1 MLCMAWIRQVAGM
14 NNIFSEVYGT
24 YYNIVAKIL
33 GQAVSGGLTMEQL
46 KRIVYKEGY
55 EESALEL
62 LPALQDE
69 NWHFLTKEL
78 KTPLKHRPTMP
89 LTLLQKRW
97 IKAML
102 LDERVRLFFT
112 DAELAEEEKALQEV
126 EPLYRPEQFVFFD
139 RFVDGDDYKSARY
152 RENFRQIL
160 QAIKEHAA
168 IDASYRTNKDNVI
181 VWTDLVPMAL
191 EYSAKDDKF
200 RLQGMAGSRHV
211 TLNLGKVITVELGEA
226 VGKEPPQIAAPQ
238 EKLVLELVDERHT
251 MMRALMHFSDLAKE
265 TEKLDDT
272 HYLLTVFYDKN
283 DETEM
288 VYRVLSFGPTMKV
301 REPECFVE
309 LLKERLQEQLGIR
322 SSNKRGLA
330 SILT

>member
-1 MLCMAWIRQVAGM
+1 MSNV
-14 NNIFSEVYGT
+14 FSEVYGT

-33 GQAVSGGLTMEQL
+33 GQAVSGGLTLEQL

-62 LPALQDE
+62 LPALEDE
-69 NWHFLTKEL
+69 SWLLLTKDF
-78 KTPLKHRPTMP
+78 KTPLQYKPTMP

-97 IKAML
+97 LKALL

-139 RFVDGDDYKSARY
+139 RFVDGDDYKNARY
-152 RENFRQIL
+152 RENFQQIM
-160 QAIKEHAA
+160 QAIKQRVAV
-168 IDASYRTNKDNVI
+168 DASYRTNKDNVI
-181 VWTDLVPMAL
+181 VWTNLVPVTL

-200 RLQGMAGSRHV
+200 RLQGMAGARHV
-211 TLNLGKVITVELGEA
+211 TLNLGKIITVELGEPLE
-226 VGKEPPQIAAPQ
+226 KEPPQHAVPQ

-272 HYLLTVFYDKN
+272 HYLLTVYYDKS

-301 REPECFVE
+301 KEPEGFVE
-309 LLKERLQEQLGIR
+309 LVKERLTEQMGLGR
-322 SSNKRGLA
+322 
-330 SILT
+330 

>member
-1 MLCMAWIRQVAGM
+1 MSD
-14 NNIFSEVYGT
+14 IFSEVYGT
-24 YYNIVAKIL
+24 YYNIVADIL
-33 GQAVSGGLTMEQL
+33 GKAASDGLTLEQL
-46 KRIVYKEGY
+46 KRIVYKDGY

-62 LPALQDE
+62 LPALTDE
-69 NWHFLTKEL
+69 RWLLLTKEI
-78 KTPLKHRPTMP
+78 KTPLIHKPSMP
-89 LTLLQKRW
+89 LTLLQKKW
-97 IKAML
+97 LKALL

-112 DAELAEEEKALQEV
+112 DDELANEEKALEDV

-139 RFVDGDDYKSARY
+139 RFVDGDDYKSERY
-152 RENFRQIL
+152 RENFRHIL

-168 IDASYRTNKDNVI
+168 INASYRTNKDNVI
-181 VWTDLVPMAL
+181 VWTNLVPFTL

-200 RLQGMAGSRHV
+200 RLQGMAGARHV
-211 TLNLGKVITVELGEA
+211 TLNLGKIITVELGEPLA
-226 VGKEPPQIAAPQ
+226 EELPLVSVSQ

-272 HYLLTVFYDKN
+272 HYLLTVYYDKN

-309 LLKERLQEQLGIR
+309 LLKQRLKEQLGIR
-322 SSNKRGLA
+322 SKN
-330 SILT
+330 

>member
-1 MLCMAWIRQVAGM
+1 MSD
-14 NNIFSEVYGT
+14 IFSEVYGT
-24 YYNIVAKIL
+24 YYNIVADIL
-33 GQAVSGGLTMEQL
+33 GKAASDGLTLEQL

-55 EESALEL
+55 EESGLEL
-62 LPALQDE
+62 LSALTDE
-69 NWHFLTKEL
+69 RWTLLNKEL
-78 KTPLKHRPTMP
+78 KTPLKNKPSMP
-89 LTLLQKRW
+89 LTLLQKQW
-97 IKAML
+97 LKALL

-112 DAELAEEEKALQEV
+112 DEELANEEKALEDV

-139 RFVDGDDYKSARY
+139 RFVDGDAYKSARY

-160 QAIKEHAA
+160 QAIKDHTA

-181 VWTDLVPMAL
+181 VWTNLVPITL

-211 TLNLGKVITVELGEA
+211 TLNLGKIITVELGEPLA
-226 VGKEPPQIAAPQ
+226 EELPLVSVSQ

-272 HYLLTVFYDKN
+272 HYLLTVYYDKN

-309 LLKERLQEQLGIR
+309 LLKERLKEQLGIR
-322 SSNKRGLA
+322 STN
-330 SILT
+330 

>member
-1 MLCMAWIRQVAGM
+1 MSNV
-14 NNIFSEVYGT
+14 FSEVYGT

-33 GQAVSGGLTMEQL
+33 GQAVSGGLTLEQL

-62 LPALQDE
+62 LPALEDE
-69 NWHFLTKEL
+69 IWLLLTKDF
-78 KTPLKHRPTMP
+78 KTPLQYKPTMP

-97 IKAML
+97 LKALL

-139 RFVDGDDYKSARY
+139 RFVDGDDYKNARY
-152 RENFRQIL
+152 RENFQQIM
-160 QAIKEHAA
+160 QAIMQRVAV
-168 IDASYRTNKDNVI
+168 DASYRTNKDNVI
-181 VWTDLVPMAL
+181 VWTNLVPMTL

-200 RLQGMAGSRHV
+200 RLQGMAGARHV
-211 TLNLGKVITVELGEA
+211 TLNLGKIITVEQGEHLKNESPRYA
-226 VGKEPPQIAAPQ
+226 VPQ
-238 EKLVLELVDERHT
+238 EKLVLDLVDERHT

-272 HYLLTVFYDKN
+272 HYLLTVYYDKS

-288 VYRVLSFGPTMKV
+288 VYRVLSFGPSIKV
-301 REPECFVE
+301 REPEGFVE
-309 LLKERLQEQLGIR
+309 LVKERLKEQMGVR
-322 SSNKRGLA
+322 R
-330 SILT
+330 

>member
-1 MLCMAWIRQVAGM
+1 MS
-14 NNIFSEVYGT
+14 NIFSEVYGT

-33 GQAVSGGLTMEQL
+33 GQAVSGGLTLEQL
-46 KRIVYKEGY
+46 QRIVYKEGY
-55 EESALEL
+55 EESALEF
-62 LPALQDE
+62 LPALQDGS
-69 NWHFLTKEL
+69 WLLLTKDF
-78 KTPLKHRPTMP
+78 KTPLKHKPTMP

-97 IKAML
+97 LKALL

-139 RFVDGDDYKSARY
+139 RFVDGDDYKNTRY
-152 RENFRQIL
+152 RENFQQIM
-160 QAIKEHAA
+160 QAIKQRVA

-181 VWTDLVPMAL
+181 VWTNLVPMTL

-200 RLQGMAGSRHV
+200 RLQGMAGARHV
-211 TLNLGKVITVELGEA
+211 TLNLGKIITVELGEPLE
-226 VGKEPPQIAAPQ
+226 KEPPQHAVPQ

-272 HYLLTVFYDKN
+272 HYLLTVYYDKN

-301 REPECFVE
+301 KEPEGFVE
-309 LLKERLQEQLGIR
+309 LVKERLTEQMRVGR
-322 SSNKRGLA
+322 
-330 SILT
+330 

>member
-1 MLCMAWIRQVAGM
+1 MAD
-14 NNIFSEVYGT
+14 
-24 YYNIVAKIL
+24 IL
-33 GQAVSGGLTMEQL
+33 GKAASDGLTLEQL
-46 KRIVYKEGY
+46 KRIVYKDGY

-62 LPALQDE
+62 LPALTDE
-69 NWHFLTKEL
+69 RWLLLTKEI
-78 KTPLKHRPTMP
+78 KTPLIHKPSMP
-89 LTLLQKRW
+89 LTFLRKKWL
-97 IKAML
+97 KALL

-112 DAELAEEEKALQEV
+112 DDELANEEKALEDV

-139 RFVDGDDYKSARY
+139 RFVDGDDYKSVRY

-160 QAIKEHAA
+160 QAVKDHLA

-181 VWTDLVPMAL
+181 VWTNLVPITL

-200 RLQGMAGSRHV
+200 RLQGMAGVRHV
-211 TLNLGKVITVELGEA
+211 TLNLGKIITVELGEPLA
-226 VGKEPPQIAAPQ
+226 EELPLVSVSQ
-238 EKLVLELVDERHT
+238 EKLVLELVDERLT
-251 MMRALMHFSDLAKE
+251 MMRALMHFSDFAKE

-272 HYLLTVFYDKN
+272 HYLLTVYYDKN

-309 LLKERLQEQLGIR
+309 LLKERLQEQLRIR
-322 SSNKRGLA
+322 NSNKRGLA

>member
-1 MLCMAWIRQVAGM
+1 MSD
-14 NNIFSEVYGT
+14 IFSEVYGT
-24 YYNIVAKIL
+24 YYNIVADIL
-33 GQAVSGGLTMEQL
+33 GKAASDGLTLEQL

-55 EESALEL
+55 EESGLEL
-62 LPALQDE
+62 LPALTDE
-69 NWHFLTKEL
+69 RWTLLNKEL
-78 KTPLKHRPTMP
+78 KTPLKNKPSMP
-89 LTLLQKRW
+89 LTLLQKQW
-97 IKAML
+97 LKALL

-112 DAELAEEEKALQEV
+112 DEELANEEKALEDV

-139 RFVDGDDYKSARY
+139 RFVDGDAYKSARY

-160 QAIKEHAA
+160 QAIKDHTA

-181 VWTDLVPMAL
+181 VWTNLVPITL

-211 TLNLGKVITVELGEA
+211 TLNLGKIITVELGEPLKQELPLISA
-226 VGKEPPQIAAPQ
+226 SQ

-265 TEKLDDT
+265 TEKIDDT
-272 HYLLTVFYDKN
+272 HYLLTVYYDKN

-309 LLKERLQEQLGIR
+309 LLKERLKEQLGIR
-322 SSNKRGLA
+322 STN
-330 SILT
+330 

>member
-1 MLCMAWIRQVAGM
+1 MSD
-14 NNIFSEVYGT
+14 IFSEVYGT
-24 YYNIVAKIL
+24 YYNIVADIL
-33 GQAVSGGLTMEQL
+33 GKAASDGLTLEQL
-46 KRIVYKEGY
+46 KRIVYKDGY

-62 LPALQDE
+62 LPALTDE
-69 NWHFLTKEL
+69 RWLLLTKEI
-78 KTPLKHRPTMP
+78 KTPLIHKPSMP
-89 LTLLQKRW
+89 LTLLQKKW
-97 IKAML
+97 LKALL
-102 LDERVRLFFT
+102 LDERVRLFFN
-112 DAELAEEEKALQEV
+112 DDELANEEKALEDV

-139 RFVDGDDYKSARY
+139 RFVDGDAYKSARY

-160 QAIKEHAA
+160 QAIKDHTA

-181 VWTDLVPMAL
+181 VWTNLVPITL

-211 TLNLGKVITVELGEA
+211 TLNLGKIITVELGEPLA
-226 VGKEPPQIAAPQ
+226 EELPLVSVSQ

-272 HYLLTVFYDKN
+272 QYLLTVYYDKN

-301 REPECFVE
+301 REPECFVK
-309 LLKERLQEQLGIR
+309 LLKERLKEQLGIR
-322 SSNKRGLA
+322 STN
-330 SILT
+330 

>member
-1 MLCMAWIRQVAGM
+1 M
-14 NNIFSEVYGT
+14 
-24 YYNIVAKIL
+24 
-33 GQAVSGGLTMEQL
+33 
-46 KRIVYKEGY
+46 
-55 EESALEL
+55 
-62 LPALQDE
+62 
-69 NWHFLTKEL
+69 TKEL
-78 KTPLKHRPTMP
+78 KSPLNHKPSMP
-89 LTLLQKRW
+89 LTLLQKKW
-97 IKAML
+97 LKAVL

-112 DAELAEEEKALQEV
+112 DDELANEEKALEDV

-139 RFVDGDDYKSARY
+139 RFVDGDDYKSVRY

-160 QAIKEHAA
+160 QAVKDHLA

-181 VWTDLVPMAL
+181 VWTNLVPMTL

-200 RLQGMAGSRHV
+200 RLQGMVGHKQV
-211 TLNLGKVITVELGEA
+211 TLNLAKIITVELGGPWE
-226 VGKEPPQIAAPQ
+226 KELPQAALPQ
-238 EKLVLELVDERHT
+238 EKLVLELLDERHT

-301 REPECFVE
+301 REPEGFVE
-309 LLKERLQEQLGIR
+309 LLKERLQEQLGVR
-322 SSNKRGLA
+322 SSN
-330 SILT
+330 

>member
-1 MLCMAWIRQVAGM
+1 MS
-14 NNIFSEVYGT
+14 NIFSEVYGT

-33 GQAVSGGLTMEQL
+33 GQAVSGGLTLEQL
-46 KRIVYKEGY
+46 QRIVYKEGY
-55 EESALEL
+55 EESALEF
-62 LPALQDE
+62 LPALQDGS
-69 NWHFLTKEL
+69 WLLLTKDF
-78 KTPLKHRPTMP
+78 KTPLKHKPTMP

-97 IKAML
+97 LKALL
-102 LDERVRLFFT
+102 LDELVRLFFT

-139 RFVDGDDYKSARY
+139 RFVDGDDYKNTRY
-152 RENFRQIL
+152 RENFQQIM
-160 QAIKEHAA
+160 QAIKQRVA

-181 VWTDLVPMAL
+181 VWTNLVPMTL

-200 RLQGMAGSRHV
+200 RLQGMAGARHV
-211 TLNLGKVITVELGEA
+211 TLNLGKIITVELGEPLE
-226 VGKEPPQIAAPQ
+226 KEPPQHAVPQ

-272 HYLLTVFYDKN
+272 HYLLTVYYDKS

-301 REPECFVE
+301 KEPEGFVE
-309 LLKERLQEQLGIR
+309 LVKERLTEQMRVGR
-322 SSNKRGLA
+322 
-330 SILT
+330 

>member
-1 MLCMAWIRQVAGM
+1 MSD
-14 NNIFSEVYGT
+14 IFSEVYGT
-24 YYNIVAKIL
+24 YYNIVADIL
-33 GQAVSGGLTMEQL
+33 GKAASDGLTLEQL
-46 KRIVYKEGY
+46 KRIVYKDGY

-62 LPALQDE
+62 LPALTDE
-69 NWHFLTKEL
+69 RWLLLTKEI
-78 KTPLKHRPTMP
+78 KTPLIHKPSMP
-89 LTLLQKRW
+89 LTLLQKKW
-97 IKAML
+97 LKALL

-112 DAELAEEEKALQEV
+112 DDELANEEKALEDV

-139 RFVDGDDYKSARY
+139 RFVDGDAYKSARY

-160 QAIKEHAA
+160 QAIKDHTA

-181 VWTDLVPMAL
+181 VWTNLVPITW

-211 TLNLGKVITVELGEA
+211 TLNLGKIITVELGEPLA
-226 VGKEPPQIAAPQ
+226 EELPLVSVSQ

-272 HYLLTVFYDKN
+272 HYLLTVFYDKS

-309 LLKERLQEQLGIR
+309 LLKERLKEQLEIR
-322 SSNKRGLA
+322 SSN
-330 SILT
+330 

>member
-1 MLCMAWIRQVAGM
+1 MSD
-14 NNIFSEVYGT
+14 IFSEVYGT
-24 YYNIVAKIL
+24 YYNIVADIL
-33 GQAVSGGLTMEQL
+33 GKAASDGLTLEQL

-55 EESALEL
+55 EESGLEL
-62 LPALQDE
+62 LPALTDE
-69 NWHFLTKEL
+69 KWLLLTKEV
-78 KTPLKHRPTMP
+78 KTPLIHKPSMP
-89 LTLLQKRW
+89 LTLLQKKW
-97 IKAML
+97 LKALL

-112 DAELAEEEKALQEV
+112 DDELANEEKALEDV

-139 RFVDGDDYKSARY
+139 RFVDGDNYKSARY
-152 RENFRQIL
+152 RENFRQVL
-160 QAIKEHAA
+160 QAIKDHTA

-181 VWTDLVPMAL
+181 VWTNLVPMTL

-200 RLQGMAGSRHV
+200 RLQGMVGHKQV
-211 TLNLGKVITVELGEA
+211 TLNLAKIITVELGGPWE
-226 VGKEPPQIAAPQ
+226 KELPQASLPQ

-301 REPECFVE
+301 REPECFLE
-309 LLKERLQEQLGIR
+309 LLKERLQEQLGI
-322 SSNKRGLA
+322 
-330 SILT
+330 

>member
-1 MLCMAWIRQVAGM
+1 MSD
-14 NNIFSEVYGT
+14 IFSEVYGT
-24 YYNIVAKIL
+24 YYNIVADIL
-33 GQAVSGGLTMEQL
+33 GKAASDGLTLEQL
-46 KRIVYKEGY
+46 KRIVYKDGY

-62 LPALQDE
+62 LPSLTDE
-69 NWHFLTKEL
+69 RWLLLTKEI
-78 KTPLKHRPTMP
+78 KTPLRHKPSMP
-89 LTLLQKRW
+89 LTLLQKQW
-97 IKAML
+97 LKAVL

-112 DAELAEEEKALQEV
+112 DDELANEEKALEDV

-139 RFVDGDDYKSARY
+139 RFVDGDAYKSARY

-160 QAIKEHAA
+160 QAIKDHTA

-181 VWTDLVPMAL
+181 VWTNLVPITL

-200 RLQGMAGSRHV
+200 RLQGMVGHKQV
-211 TLNLGKVITVELGEA
+211 TLNLAKIITVELGGPWE
-226 VGKEPPQIAAPQ
+226 KELPQAALPQ

-272 HYLLTVFYDKN
+272 HYLLTVFYDKS
-283 DETEM
+283 DATEM

-301 REPECFVE
+301 REPEGFVE

-322 SSNKRGLA
+322 SS
-330 SILT
+330 I

>member
-1 MLCMAWIRQVAGM
+1 MGM
-14 NNIFSEVYGT
+14 SDIFSEVYGT
-24 YYNIVAKIL
+24 YYNIVADIL
-33 GQAVSGGLTMEQL
+33 GKAASDGLTLEQL

-55 EESALEL
+55 EESGLEL
-62 LPALQDE
+62 LPALTDE
-69 NWHFLTKEL
+69 RWTLLNKEL
-78 KTPLKHRPTMP
+78 KTPLRHKPSMP

-97 IKAML
+97 LKAVL

-112 DAELAEEEKALQEV
+112 DEELANAEKALEDL

-139 RFVDGDDYKSARY
+139 RFVDGDAYKSARY

-160 QAIKEHAA
+160 QAIKDHTA

-181 VWTDLVPMAL
+181 VWTNLVPITL

-211 TLNLGKVITVELGEA
+211 TLNLGKIITVELGEPLKQELPLISA
-226 VGKEPPQIAAPQ
+226 SQ

-309 LLKERLQEQLGIR
+309 LLKERLKEQMQ
-322 SSNKRGLA
+322 A
-330 SILT
+330 AQ

>member
-1 MLCMAWIRQVAGM
+1 MSD
-14 NNIFSEVYGT
+14 IFSEVYGT
-24 YYNIVAKIL
+24 YYNIVADIL
-33 GQAVSGGLTMEQL
+33 GKAASDGLTLEQL

-55 EESALEL
+55 EESGLEL
-62 LPALQDE
+62 LPALTDE
-69 NWHFLTKEL
+69 RWTLLNKEL
-78 KTPLKHRPTMP
+78 KTPLKNKPSMP
-89 LTLLQKRW
+89 LTLLQKQW
-97 IKAML
+97 LKALL

-112 DAELAEEEKALQEV
+112 DEELANEEKALEDV

-139 RFVDGDDYKSARY
+139 RFVDGDAYKSARY

-160 QAIKEHAA
+160 QAIKDHTA

-181 VWTDLVPMAL
+181 VWTNLVPITL

-211 TLNLGKVITVELGEA
+211 TLNLGKIITVELGEPLEQELSLISA
-226 VGKEPPQIAAPQ
+226 SQ

-272 HYLLTVFYDKN
+272 HYLLTVYYDKN

-309 LLKERLQEQLGIR
+309 LLKERLKEQMQ
-322 SSNKRGLA
+322 A
-330 SILT
+330 AQ

>member
-1 MLCMAWIRQVAGM
+1 MSD
-14 NNIFSEVYGT
+14 IFSEVYGT
-24 YYNIVAKIL
+24 YYNIVADIL
-33 GQAVSGGLTMEQL
+33 GKAASDGLTLEQL
-46 KRIVYKEGY
+46 KRIVYKDGY

-62 LPALQDE
+62 LPALTDE
-69 NWHFLTKEL
+69 RWLLLTKEI
-78 KTPLKHRPTMP
+78 KTPLIHKPSMP
-89 LTLLQKRW
+89 LTLLQKKW
-97 IKAML
+97 LKALL

-112 DAELAEEEKALQEV
+112 DDELANEEKALEDV

-139 RFVDGDDYKSARY
+139 RFVDGDDYKSVRY

-160 QAIKEHAA
+160 QAVKDHLA

-181 VWTDLVPMAL
+181 VWTNLVPMAL

-211 TLNLGKVITVELGEA
+211 TLNLGKIITVELGEPLA
-226 VGKEPPQIAAPQ
+226 EELPLVSVSQ

-283 DETEM
+283 DATEM

-309 LLKERLQEQLGIR
+309 LLKERLKEQLGIR
-322 SSNKRGLA
+322 STN
-330 SILT
+330 

>member
-1 MLCMAWIRQVAGM
+1 MSD
-14 NNIFSEVYGT
+14 IFSEVYGT
-24 YYNIVAKIL
+24 YYNIVADIL
-33 GQAVSGGLTMEQL
+33 GKAASDGLTLEQL

-55 EESALEL
+55 EESGLEL
-62 LPALQDE
+62 LPALTDE
-69 NWHFLTKEL
+69 RWTLLNKEL
-78 KTPLKHRPTMP
+78 KTPLRHKPSMP
-89 LTLLQKRW
+89 LTLLQKQW
-97 IKAML
+97 LKAVL

-112 DAELAEEEKALQEV
+112 DDELANEEKALEDV
-126 EPLYRPEQFVFFD
+126 EPLYRLEQFVFFD
-139 RFVDGDDYKSARY
+139 RFVDGDAYKSARY

-160 QAIKEHAA
+160 CAIKEHTA

-181 VWTDLVPMAL
+181 VWTNLVPITL

-211 TLNLGKVITVELGEA
+211 TLNLGKIITVELGEPLE
-226 VGKEPPQIAAPQ
+226 KELPLISASQ
-238 EKLVLELVDERHT
+238 EKMVLELVDERHT

-272 HYLLTVFYDKN
+272 HYLLTVFYDKS

-309 LLKERLQEQLGIR
+309 LLKERLKEQLQ
-322 SSNKRGLA
+322 A
-330 SILT
+330 AQ

>member
-1 MLCMAWIRQVAGM
+1 MSD
-14 NNIFSEVYGT
+14 IFSEVYGT
-24 YYNIVAKIL
+24 YYNIVADIL
-33 GQAVSGGLTMEQL
+33 GKAASDGLTLEQL
-46 KRIVYKEGY
+46 KRIVYKDGY

-62 LPALQDE
+62 LPALTDE
-69 NWHFLTKEL
+69 RWLLLTKEI
-78 KTPLKHRPTMP
+78 KTPLVHKPSMP
-89 LTLLQKRW
+89 LTLLQKKW
-97 IKAML
+97 LKALL

-112 DAELAEEEKALQEV
+112 DDELANEEKALEDV

-152 RENFRQIL
+152 RENFRQML
-160 QAIKEHAA
+160 QAIKKHLA

-181 VWTDLVPMAL
+181 VWTNLVPMTL

-200 RLQGMAGSRHV
+200 RLQGMVGHKQV
-211 TLNLGKVITVELGEA
+211 TLNLAKIITVELGGPRE
-226 VGKEPPQIAAPQ
+226 EELPQAALPQ
-238 EKLVLELVDERHT
+238 EKLVLELVAERHT

-309 LLKERLQEQLGIR
+309 LLKERLQEQQGIR
-322 SSNKRGLA
+322 STN
-330 SILT
+330 

>member
-1 MLCMAWIRQVAGM
+1 MSD
-14 NNIFSEVYGT
+14 IFSEVYGT
-24 YYNIVAKIL
+24 YYNIVADIL
-33 GQAVSGGLTMEQL
+33 GKAASDGLTLEQL
-46 KRIVYKEGY
+46 KRIVYKDGY

-62 LPALQDE
+62 LPALTDE
-69 NWHFLTKEL
+69 RWLLLTKEI
-78 KTPLKHRPTMP
+78 KTPLIHKPSMP
-89 LTLLQKRW
+89 LTLLQKKW
-97 IKAML
+97 LKALL

-112 DAELAEEEKALQEV
+112 DDELANEEKALEDV

-139 RFVDGDDYKSARY
+139 RFVDGDDYKSVRY
-152 RENFRQIL
+152 RENFRHIL

-168 IDASYRTNKDNVI
+168 INASYRTNKDNVI
-181 VWTDLVPMAL
+181 VWTNLVPITL

-200 RLQGMAGSRHV
+200 RLQSMAGARHV
-211 TLNLGKVITVELGEA
+211 TLNLGKIITVELGEPLEQELPLISA
-226 VGKEPPQIAAPQ
+226 SQ

-272 HYLLTVFYDKN
+272 HYLLTVYYDKN

-301 REPECFVE
+301 REPECFVK
-309 LLKERLQEQLGIR
+309 LLKERLKEQLGIR
-322 SSNKRGLA
+322 STN
-330 SILT
+330 

>member
-1 MLCMAWIRQVAGM
+1 MSNV
-14 NNIFSEVYGT
+14 FSEVYGT

-33 GQAVSGGLTMEQL
+33 GQAVSGGLTLEQL

-62 LPALQDE
+62 LPALEDE
-69 NWHFLTKEL
+69 SWLLLTKDF
-78 KTPLKHRPTMP
+78 KTPLQYKPTMP

-97 IKAML
+97 LKALL

-126 EPLYRPEQFVFFD
+126 EPLYRLEQFVFFD
-139 RFVDGDDYKSARY
+139 RFVDGDDYKNARY
-152 RENFRQIL
+152 RENFQKIM
-160 QAIKEHAA
+160 QAIKQRVA

-181 VWTDLVPMAL
+181 VWTNLVPMTL

-200 RLQGMAGSRHV
+200 RLQGMAGARHV
-211 TLNLGKVITVELGEA
+211 TLNLGKIITVELGEPLE
-226 VGKEPPQIAAPQ
+226 KEPPQHAVPQ

-265 TEKLDDT
+265 TEKLNDT
-272 HYLLTVFYDKN
+272 HYLLTVYYDKS

-301 REPECFVE
+301 KEPEGFVE
-309 LLKERLQEQLGIR
+309 LVKDRLKKQMGGRR
-322 SSNKRGLA
+322 
-330 SILT
+330 

>member
-1 MLCMAWIRQVAGM
+1 MSNV
-14 NNIFSEVYGT
+14 FSEVYGT

-33 GQAVSGGLTMEQL
+33 GQAVSGGLTLEQL

-62 LPALQDE
+62 LPALEDE
-69 NWHFLTKEL
+69 SWLLLTKDF
-78 KTPLKHRPTMP
+78 KTPLQHKPTMP

-97 IKAML
+97 LKALL

-112 DAELAEEEKALQEV
+112 DAELPEEEKALQEV

-139 RFVDGDDYKSARY
+139 RFVDGDDYKNARY
-152 RENFRQIL
+152 RGNFQQIM
-160 QAIKEHAA
+160 QAIKQHVA

-181 VWTDLVPMAL
+181 VWTNLVPMTL

-200 RLQGMAGSRHV
+200 RLQGMAGARHV
-211 TLNLGKVITVELGEA
+211 TLNLGKIITVELGEPLE
-226 VGKEPPQIAAPQ
+226 KEPPQNAAPQ

-272 HYLLTVFYDKN
+272 HYLLTVFYDKS

-288 VYRVLSFGPTMKV
+288 VYRVLSFGPTIKV
-301 REPECFVE
+301 KEPEGFVE
-309 LLKERLQEQLGIR
+309 LVKERLTEQMRGR
-322 SSNKRGLA
+322 TSS
-330 SILT
+330 

>member
-1 MLCMAWIRQVAGM
+1 MS
-14 NNIFSEVYGT
+14 NIFSEVYGT

-33 GQAVSGGLTMEQL
+33 GQAVSGGLTLEQL
-46 KRIVYKEGY
+46 QQIVYKEGY

-62 LPALQDE
+62 LPALQDGS
-69 NWHFLTKEL
+69 WLLLTKDF
-78 KTPLKHRPTMP
+78 KTPLQHKATMP

-97 IKAML
+97 LKALL

-139 RFVDGDDYKSARY
+139 RFVDGDDYKNTRY
-152 RENFRQIL
+152 RENFQQIM
-160 QAIKEHAA
+160 QAIKQRVA

-181 VWTDLVPMAL
+181 VWTNLVPMTL

-200 RLQGMAGSRHV
+200 RLQGMAGARHV
-211 TLNLGKVITVELGEA
+211 TLNLGKIITVELGEPLEKELPQHA
-226 VGKEPPQIAAPQ
+226 VPQ

-272 HYLLTVFYDKN
+272 HYLLTVYYDKS

-301 REPECFVE
+301 KEPEGFVE
-309 LLKERLQEQLGIR
+309 LVKERLTEQMRVGR
-322 SSNKRGLA
+322 
-330 SILT
+330 

>member
-1 MLCMAWIRQVAGM
+1 MSD
-14 NNIFSEVYGT
+14 IFSEVYGT
-24 YYNIVAKIL
+24 YYNIVADIL
-33 GQAVSGGLTMEQL
+33 GKAASDGLTLEQL
-46 KRIVYKEGY
+46 KRIVYKDGY

-62 LPALQDE
+62 LPSLTDE
-69 NWHFLTKEL
+69 RWLLLTKEI
-78 KTPLKHRPTMP
+78 KTPLIHKPSMP
-89 LTLLQKRW
+89 LTLLQKKW
-97 IKAML
+97 LKALL

-112 DAELAEEEKALQEV
+112 DDELANEEKALEDV
-126 EPLYRPEQFVFFD
+126 EPLYRPELFVFFD
-139 RFVDGDDYKSARY
+139 RFVDGDDYKSVRY

-160 QAIKEHAA
+160 QAVKDHLA

-181 VWTDLVPMAL
+181 VWTNLVPMAL

-211 TLNLGKVITVELGEA
+211 TLNLGKIITVELGEPLA
-226 VGKEPPQIAAPQ
+226 EELPLVSVSQ

-283 DETEM
+283 DATEM

-309 LLKERLQEQLGIR
+309 LLKERLKEQMQ
-322 SSNKRGLA
+322 A
-330 SILT
+330 AQ

>member
-1 MLCMAWIRQVAGM
+1 MSD
-14 NNIFSEVYGT
+14 IFSEVYGT
-24 YYNIVAKIL
+24 YYNIVADIL
-33 GQAVSGGLTMEQL
+33 GKAASDGLTLEQL
-46 KRIVYKEGY
+46 KRIVYKDGY

-62 LPALQDE
+62 LPALTDE
-69 NWHFLTKEL
+69 RWLLLTKEI
-78 KTPLKHRPTMP
+78 KTPLIHKPSMP
-89 LTLLQKRW
+89 LTLLQKKW
-97 IKAML
+97 LKALL

-112 DAELAEEEKALQEV
+112 DDELANEEKALEDV

-139 RFVDGDDYKSARY
+139 RFVDGDDYKSVRY

-160 QAIKEHAA
+160 QAIKDHLA

-181 VWTDLVPMAL
+181 VWTNLVPITL

-211 TLNLGKVITVELGEA
+211 TLNLGKIITVELGEPLA
-226 VGKEPPQIAAPQ
+226 EELPLVSVSQ

-272 HYLLTVFYDKN
+272 HYLLTVYYDKN

-309 LLKERLQEQLGIR
+309 LLKERLKEQLGIR
-322 SSNKRGLA
+322 STN
-330 SILT
+330 

>member
-1 MLCMAWIRQVAGM
+1 MSD
-14 NNIFSEVYGT
+14 IFSEVYGT
-24 YYNIVAKIL
+24 YYNIVADIL
-33 GQAVSGGLTMEQL
+33 GKAASDGLTLEQL

-55 EESALEL
+55 EESGLEL
-62 LPALQDE
+62 LPALTDE
-69 NWHFLTKEL
+69 RWTLLNKEL
-78 KTPLKHRPTMP
+78 KTPLKNKPSMP
-89 LTLLQKRW
+89 LTLLQKQW
-97 IKAML
+97 LKALL

-112 DAELAEEEKALQEV
+112 DEELANEEKALEDV

-139 RFVDGDDYKSARY
+139 RFVDGDAYKSARY

-160 QAIKEHAA
+160 QAIKDHTA

-181 VWTDLVPMAL
+181 VWTNLVPMTL

-200 RLQGMAGSRHV
+200 RLQGMVGHKQV
-211 TLNLGKVITVELGEA
+211 TLNLAKIITVELGGPWE
-226 VGKEPPQIAAPQ
+226 KELPQAALPQ

-309 LLKERLQEQLGIR
+309 LLKERLKEQMQ
-322 SSNKRGLA
+322 A
-330 SILT
+330 AQ

>member
-1 MLCMAWIRQVAGM
+1 MSD
-14 NNIFSEVYGT
+14 IFSEVYGT
-24 YYNIVAKIL
+24 YYNIVADIL
-33 GQAVSGGLTMEQL
+33 GKAASDGLTLEQL
-46 KRIVYKEGY
+46 KRIVYKDGY

-62 LPALQDE
+62 LPALTDE
-69 NWHFLTKEL
+69 RWTLLNKEL
-78 KTPLKHRPTMP
+78 KTPLRHKPSMP
-89 LTLLQKRW
+89 LTLLQKQW
-97 IKAML
+97 LKAVL

-112 DAELAEEEKALQEV
+112 DDELASEEKALEDV

-139 RFVDGDDYKSARY
+139 RFVDGDDYKSVRY

-160 QAIKEHAA
+160 RAMKYHTA

-181 VWTDLVPMAL
+181 VWTNFVPITL

-211 TLNLGKVITVELGEA
+211 TLNLGKIITVELGEPLA
-226 VGKEPPQIAAPQ
+226 EELPLVSVSQ

-272 HYLLTVFYDKN
+272 HYLLTVYYDKN

-288 VYRVLSFGPTMKV
+288 EYRVLSFGPTMKV

-309 LLKERLQEQLGIR
+309 LLKERLKEQLGIR
-322 SSNKRGLA
+322 STN
-330 SILT
+330 

>member
-1 MLCMAWIRQVAGM
+1 MSD
-14 NNIFSEVYGT
+14 IFSEVYGT
-24 YYNIVAKIL
+24 YYNIVADIL
-33 GQAVSGGLTMEQL
+33 GKAASDGLTLEQL

-55 EESALEL
+55 EESGLEL
-62 LPALQDE
+62 LPALTDE
-69 NWHFLTKEL
+69 RWTLLNKEL
-78 KTPLKHRPTMP
+78 KTPLKNKPSMP
-89 LTLLQKRW
+89 LTLLQKQW
-97 IKAML
+97 LKALL

-112 DAELAEEEKALQEV
+112 DEELANEEKALEDV

-139 RFVDGDDYKSARY
+139 RFVDGDAYKSARY

-160 QAIKEHAA
+160 QAIKDHTA

-181 VWTDLVPMAL
+181 VWTNLVPITL

-211 TLNLGKVITVELGEA
+211 TLNLGKIITVELGEPLEQELPLISA
-226 VGKEPPQIAAPQ
+226 SQ

-251 MMRALMHFSDLAKE
+251 MMRALMHFSYLAKE
-265 TEKLDDT
+265 TEKIDDT
-272 HYLLTVFYDKN
+272 HYLLTVYYDKN

-309 LLKERLQEQLGIR
+309 LLKERLKEQMQ
-322 SSNKRGLA
+322 A
-330 SILT
+330 AQ

>member
-1 MLCMAWIRQVAGM
+1 MS
-14 NNIFSEVYGT
+14 NIFSEVYGT

-33 GQAVSGGLTMEQL
+33 GQSVSGGLTLEQL

-62 LPALQDE
+62 LPALEDE
-69 NWHFLTKEL
+69 SWLLLTKDF
-78 KTPLKHRPTMP
+78 KTPLQYKPTMP
-89 LTLLQKRW
+89 LTLLQTRW
-97 IKAML
+97 LKALL

-139 RFVDGDDYKSARY
+139 RFVDGDDYKNARY
-152 RENFRQIL
+152 RENFQQIM
-160 QAIKEHAA
+160 QAIKQRVAV
-168 IDASYRTNKDNVI
+168 DASYRTNKDNVI
-181 VWTDLVPMAL
+181 VWTNLVPMDL

-200 RLQGMAGSRHV
+200 RLQGMAGVRHV
-211 TLNLGKVITVELGEA
+211 TLNLGKIITVELGEPLE
-226 VGKEPPQIAAPQ
+226 KEPPQHAVPQ

-272 HYLLTVFYDKN
+272 HYLLTVYYDKS

-301 REPECFVE
+301 KEPEGFVE
-309 LLKERLQEQLGIR
+309 LVKERLTEQMGLGR
-322 SSNKRGLA
+322 
-330 SILT
+330 

>member
-1 MLCMAWIRQVAGM
+1 MS
-14 NNIFSEVYGT
+14 NIFSEVYGT

-33 GQAVSGGLTMEQL
+33 GQAVSGGLTLEQL
-46 KRIVYKEGY
+46 QRIVYKEGY

-62 LPALQDE
+62 LPALQDGS
-69 NWHFLTKEL
+69 WLLLTKDF
-78 KTPLKHRPTMP
+78 KTHLKHKPTMP

-97 IKAML
+97 LKALL

-139 RFVDGDDYKSARY
+139 RFVDGDDYKNTRY
-152 RENFRQIL
+152 RENFQQIM
-160 QAIKEHAA
+160 QAIKQRVA

-181 VWTDLVPMAL
+181 VWTNLVPMTL

-200 RLQGMAGSRHV
+200 RLQGMAGARHV
-211 TLNLGKVITVELGEA
+211 TLNLGKIITVELGEPLE
-226 VGKEPPQIAAPQ
+226 KEPPQHAVPQ

-272 HYLLTVFYDKN
+272 HYLLTVYYDKS

-301 REPECFVE
+301 KEPEGFVE
-309 LLKERLQEQLGIR
+309 LVKERLTEQMGLGR
-322 SSNKRGLA
+322 
-330 SILT
+330 

>member
-1 MLCMAWIRQVAGM
+1 MSNV
-14 NNIFSEVYGT
+14 FSEVYGT
-24 YYNIVAKIL
+24 YYNIVANIL
-33 GQAVSGGLTMEQL
+33 SQAVSGRLTLEQL

-69 NWHFLTKEL
+69 SWMLLTKDF
-78 KTPLKHRPTMP
+78 KTPLKHKPTMP

-97 IKAML
+97 LKALL

-112 DAELAEEEKALQEV
+112 DTELAEEERALQDV
-126 EPLYRPEQFVFFD
+126 EPLYRPKQFVLFD
-139 RFVDGDDYKSARY
+139 RFVDGDDYKNARY
-152 RENFRQIL
+152 RENVQQIM
-160 QAIKEHAA
+160 QAIKQRVA

-181 VWTDLVPMAL
+181 VWTNLAPMTL

-211 TLNLGKVITVELGEA
+211 TLNLGKIITVELGDPLE
-226 VGKEPPQIAAPQ
+226 KEMPQHAAPQ

-265 TEKLDDT
+265 TEKQDDT
-272 HYLLTVFYDKN
+272 HYLLTVFYDKS

-288 VYRVLSFGPTMKV
+288 VYRVLSFGPTIKV
-301 REPECFVE
+301 REP
-309 LLKERLQEQLGIR
+309 
-322 SSNKRGLA
+322 
-330 SILT
+330 

>member
-1 MLCMAWIRQVAGM
+1 MSD
-14 NNIFSEVYGT
+14 IFSEVYGT
-24 YYNIVAKIL
+24 YYNIVADIL
-33 GQAVSGGLTMEQL
+33 GKAASDGLTLEQL
-46 KRIVYKEGY
+46 KRIVYKDGY

-62 LPALQDE
+62 LPALTDE
-69 NWHFLTKEL
+69 RWLLLTKEI
-78 KTPLKHRPTMP
+78 KTPLIHKPSMP
-89 LTLLQKRW
+89 LTLLQKKW
-97 IKAML
+97 LKALL

-112 DAELAEEEKALQEV
+112 DDELANEEKALEDV
-126 EPLYRPEQFVFFD
+126 EPLYRPELFVFFD
-139 RFVDGDDYKSARY
+139 RFVDGDDYKSVRY

-160 QAIKEHAA
+160 QAVKDHLA

-181 VWTDLVPMAL
+181 VWTNLVPMAL

-211 TLNLGKVITVELGEA
+211 TLNLGKIITVELGEPLA
-226 VGKEPPQIAAPQ
+226 EELPLVSVSQ

-272 HYLLTVFYDKN
+272 HYLLTVYYDKN

-309 LLKERLQEQLGIR
+309 LLKERLKEQLGIR
-322 SSNKRGLA
+322 STN
-330 SILT
+330 

>member
-1 MLCMAWIRQVAGM
+1 MPCMAWARQVTGM
-14 NNIFSEVYGT
+14 SDIFSEVYGT
-24 YYNIVAKIL
+24 YYNIVADIL
-33 GQAVSGGLTMEQL
+33 GKAARDGLTLEQL

-55 EESALEL
+55 EESGLEL
-62 LPALQDE
+62 LPALTDAR
-69 NWHFLTKEL
+69 WLLLTKEL
-78 KTPLKHRPTMP
+78 QTPLNHKPSMP
-89 LTLLQKRW
+89 LTLLQKQW
-97 IKAML
+97 LKAL
-102 LDERVRLFFT
+102 LRDERVRLFFT
-112 DAELAEEEKALQEV
+112 DDDLANEEKALEDV

-152 RENFRQIL
+152 RENFRQML
-160 QAIKEHAA
+160 QAIKNHLA

-181 VWTDLVPMAL
+181 VWTNLVPMTL

-200 RLQGMAGSRHV
+200 RLQGMVGHKQV
-211 TLNLGKVITVELGEA
+211 TLNLAKIITVELGGPWE
-226 VGKEPPQIAAPQ
+226 KELPQAALPQ

-301 REPECFVE
+301 QEPEGFVE

-322 SSNKRGLA
+322 SS
-330 SILT
+330 I

>member
-1 MLCMAWIRQVAGM
+1 MSD
-14 NNIFSEVYGT
+14 IFSEVYGT
-24 YYNIVAKIL
+24 YYNIVADIL
-33 GQAVSGGLTMEQL
+33 GKAASDGLTLEQL
-46 KRIVYKEGY
+46 KRIVYKDGY

-62 LPALQDE
+62 LPALTDE
-69 NWHFLTKEL
+69 RWLLLTKEI
-78 KTPLKHRPTMP
+78 KTPLIHKPSMP
-89 LTLLQKRW
+89 LSLLQKKW
-97 IKAML
+97 LKALL

-126 EPLYRPEQFVFFD
+126 EEQFVFFD

-160 QAIKEHAA
+160 QAIKEHTA

>member
-1 MLCMAWIRQVAGM
+1 MSD
-14 NNIFSEVYGT
+14 IFSEVYGT
-24 YYNIVAKIL
+24 YYNIVADIL
-33 GQAVSGGLTMEQL
+33 GKAASDGLTLEQL
-46 KRIVYKEGY
+46 KRIVYKDGY

-62 LPALQDE
+62 LPALTDE
-69 NWHFLTKEL
+69 RWLLLTKEI
-78 KTPLKHRPTMP
+78 KTPLIHKPSMP
-89 LTLLQKRW
+89 LTLLQKKW
-97 IKAML
+97 LKALL

-112 DAELAEEEKALQEV
+112 DDELANEEKALEDV

-139 RFVDGDDYKSARY
+139 RFVDGDNYKSARY
-152 RENFRQIL
+152 RENFRQVL
-160 QAIKEHAA
+160 QAIKDHTA

-181 VWTDLVPMAL
+181 VWTNLVPITL

-211 TLNLGKVITVELGEA
+211 TLNLGKIITVELGEPLA
-226 VGKEPPQIAAPQ
+226 EELPLVSVSQ

-272 HYLLTVFYDKN
+272 HYLLTVYYDKN

-309 LLKERLQEQLGIR
+309 LLKERLKEQLGIR
-322 SSNKRGLA
+322 STN
-330 SILT
+330 

>member
-1 MLCMAWIRQVAGM
+1 MSD
-14 NNIFSEVYGT
+14 IFSEVYGT
-24 YYNIVAKIL
+24 YYNIVADIL
-33 GQAVSGGLTMEQL
+33 GKAASDGLTLEQL
-46 KRIVYKEGY
+46 KRIVYKDGY

-62 LPALQDE
+62 LPALTDE
-69 NWHFLTKEL
+69 RWLLLTKEI
-78 KTPLKHRPTMP
+78 KTPLIHKPSMP
-89 LTLLQKRW
+89 LTLLQKKW
-97 IKAML
+97 LKALL

-112 DAELAEEEKALQEV
+112 DDELANEEKALEDV

-139 RFVDGDDYKSARY
+139 RFVDCDNYKSARY

-160 QAIKEHAA
+160 QAIKDHTA

-181 VWTDLVPMAL
+181 VWTNLVPITL

-211 TLNLGKVITVELGEA
+211 TLNLGKIITVELGEPLKQELPLISA
-226 VGKEPPQIAAPQ
+226 SQ

-309 LLKERLQEQLGIR
+309 LLKERLKEQMQ
-322 SSNKRGLA
+322 A
-330 SILT
+330 AQ

>member
-1 MLCMAWIRQVAGM
+1 MSD
-14 NNIFSEVYGT
+14 IFSEVYGT
-24 YYNIVAKIL
+24 YYNIVADIL
-33 GQAVSGGLTMEQL
+33 GKAASDGLTLEQL
-46 KRIVYKEGY
+46 KRIVYKDGY

-62 LPALQDE
+62 LPALTDE
-69 NWHFLTKEL
+69 RWLLLTKEI
-78 KTPLKHRPTMP
+78 KTPLIHKPSMP
-89 LTLLQKRW
+89 LTLLQKKW
-97 IKAML
+97 LKGLL

-112 DAELAEEEKALQEV
+112 DDELANEEKALEDV

-139 RFVDGDDYKSARY
+139 RFVDGDDYKSVRY

-160 QAIKEHAA
+160 QAVKDHLA

-181 VWTDLVPMAL
+181 VWTNLVPMAL

-211 TLNLGKVITVELGEA
+211 TLNLGKIITVELGVPLEQELPLISA
-226 VGKEPPQIAAPQ
+226 SQ

-265 TEKLDDT
+265 TEKIDDT
-272 HYLLTVFYDKN
+272 HYLLTVYYDKN

-309 LLKERLQEQLGIR
+309 LLKERLKEQMQ
-322 SSNKRGLA
+322 A
-330 SILT
+330 AQ